1 MLIYYVLIVL
11 WIAYYAVCKE
21 KIKNKRKR
29 NVAVAIGLGISV
41 FLLGALRAA
50 EVGTDTETYL
60 IAYQKG
66 NDHFFKGVEFGYYL
80 YRTLF
85 YNLHFTNQMYLAI
98 VALTCVFCYTKFFIK
113 YSNNTFYSY
122 FLHLTIGLLPMS
134 MSGIRQSLA
143 ICITLFAYDYILKK
157 DLVRFLII
165 VGIATLFH
173 QSACIFFIVYIFR
186 FIKFDKLKFSA
197 FWIAAIFAAAFS
209 KEIFMFALKLSPFDY
224 SIYFSDYFKNTSV
237 NFLVILIAVLIP
249 LVCNLFAVRANMDE
263 REIIIFRLAQGISC
277 MYALFCILTRDI
289 QIAGRL
295 SFYFMSANLILIPNT
310 IETIRIRSTKIWANI
325 ACVILPLFQFII
337 SIPGNSIGIDQYS
350 FFW

>member
-1 MLIYYVLIVL
+1 M
-11 WIAYYAVCKE
+11 
-21 KIKNKRKR
+21 
-29 NVAVAIGLGISV
+29 
-41 FLLGALRAA
+41 
-50 EVGTDTETYL
+50 
-60 IAYQKG
+60 
-66 NDHFFKGVEFGYYL
+66 
-80 YRTLF
+80 
-85 YNLHFTNQMYLAI
+85 
-98 VALTCVFCYTKFFIK
+98 
-113 YSNNTFYSY
+113 
-122 FLHLTIGLLPMS
+122 
-134 MSGIRQSLA
+134 
-143 ICITLFAYDYILKK
+143 
-157 DLVRFLII
+157 
-165 VGIATLFH
+165 
-173 QSACIFFIVYIFR
+173 
-186 FIKFDKLKFSA
+186 KFSA